1 MSVCLYVFS
10 TSGME
15 NRVSLLENVSC
26 ISSLTISFFYSSSD
40 VNVDIGTECNA
51 IINLTGSLL
60 LLLLLLIDAV

>member
-40 VNVDIGTECNA
+40 VYVDIGTECNA